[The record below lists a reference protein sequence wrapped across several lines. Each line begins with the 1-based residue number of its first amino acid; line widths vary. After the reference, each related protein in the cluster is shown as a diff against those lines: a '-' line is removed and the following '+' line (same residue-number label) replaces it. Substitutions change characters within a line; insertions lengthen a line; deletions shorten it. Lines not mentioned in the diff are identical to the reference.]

1 MRVLSIRILFVCGLL
16 IAQTDRMQTVALR
29 RAQLEARDVAAAMI
43 EAAKQNKEG
52 FTVYEYDE
60 MKRLITRSANCR
72 KDSDEN
78 RESIFDKNA

>member
-1 MRVLSIRILFVCGLL
+1 
-16 IAQTDRMQTVALR
+16 
-29 RAQLEARDVAAAMI
+29 MI

-72 KDSDEN
+72 KDPDEN